1 MHPHTIWHVEQ
12 TNSLFS
18 EILCH
23 MHSQSYH
30 LKHLQQ
36 PFTPQPGHVRG
47 WMCNNLGGNDAQSGS
62 QQSLGGRAN
71 LSPLGTFLAGI

>member
-1 MHPHTIWHVEQ
+1 
-12 TNSLFS
+12 
-18 EILCH
+18 

-36 PFTPQPGHVRG
+36 PFTPQPSHVRG
-47 WMCNNLGGNDAQSGS
+47 WMRNNLGGNDEQSGS

-71 LSPLGTFLAGI
+71 LSPFGTFWLVYDAKAPQDHPFEGSGQHGF